1 MILGDIEI
9 RKLIDEGKI
18 TAFGN
23 NKLIVNSASLNVR
36 LGNTFLVPKKKFFN
50 GVHLGDEIQY
60 RRYEIRDNEEFCLM
74 PGQFALAVTQE
85 RFHIPPTLAAYVQG
99 RSSIGRA
106 GLTVQNAGYV
116 DPGFYGT
123 ITLELKNE
131 TCNPIY
137 LKPGYPVAQMIFEEC
152 TSVEKPYQGKYNGQ
166 IEATGSRM
174 QQDKEALQ
182 R

>member
-1 MILGDIEI
+1 MILGDVDI
-9 RKLIDEGKI
+9 RKLIEDGKI
-18 TAFGN
+18 TFFDCN
-23 NKLIVNSASLNVR
+23 EPLVNPASLNVR
-36 LGNTFLVPKKKFFN
+36 LGNTFLVPKRRFFR
-50 GVHLGDEIQY
+50 GVHLGDEVQY
-60 RRYEIRDNEEFCLM
+60 KRYQIKYNEEFCLM

-85 RFHIPPTLAAYVQG
+85 TFYIPPTMAAYVQG

-116 DPGFYGT
+116 DPGFHGT

-131 TCNPIY
+131 TRNPIY

-152 TSVEKPYQGKYNGQ
+152 TPVEKPYQGKYNGQ

-174 QQDKEALQ
+174 QQDKEAL

>member
-1 MILGDIEI
+1 MILGDVEI
-9 RKLIDEGKI
+9 RKLIEEGKI
-18 TAFGN
+18 LTFGGN
-23 NKLIVNSASLNVR
+23 EPIVNAASLNVR
-36 LGNTFLVPKKKFFN
+36 LGNTFLVPKRKFFH

-60 RRYEIRDNEEFCLM
+60 RRYQIKSNEEFCLM

-85 RFHIPPTLAAYVQG
+85 KFFIPPTMAAYVQG

-152 TSVEKPYQGKYNGQ
+152 TPVENPYQGKYNGQ

-174 QQDKEALQ
+174 QQDEEALH

>member
-1 MILGDIEI
+1 MILGDVDI
-9 RKLIDEGKI
+9 RKLIDTGKI
-18 TAFGN
+18 SFN
-23 NKLIVNSASLNVR
+23 ESNEPLVNPASLNVR
-36 LGNTFLVPKKKFFN
+36 LGNTFLVPKKRFFR
-50 GVHLGDEIQY
+50 GVHLGDTVQY
-60 RRYEIRDNEEFCLM
+60 RRYEIRNNEEFCLM

-85 RFHIPPTLAAYVQG
+85 RFSVPPTMAAYVQG

-116 DPGFYGT
+116 DPGFNGT

-131 TCNPIY
+131 TRNPIY
-137 LKPGYPVAQMIFEEC
+137 LRPGYPVAQMIFEEC
-152 TSVEKPYQGKYNGQ
+152 TPVENPYHGKYNGQ

-174 QQDKEALQ
+174 QQDKEAS